1 MNKCCG
7 NCDWNCCEAIGGR
20 FKFYCGNEESEMA
33 GTPTDFEDT
42 CDEWKE
48 KDNG

>member
-7 NCDWNCCEAIGGR
+7 NCGWNCCEASGGR
-20 FKFYCGNEESEMA
+20 FQFYCGNKDSEMA
-33 GTPTDFEDT
+33 GSLTDYEDT

-48 KDNG
+48 EDNG

>member
-7 NCDWNCCEAIGGR
+7 NCGWNCCESVGGR
-20 FKFYCGNEESEMA
+20 LEFYCGNEESEMA
-33 GTPTDFEDT
+33 GSLTDFEDT

-48 KDNG
+48 KDNE